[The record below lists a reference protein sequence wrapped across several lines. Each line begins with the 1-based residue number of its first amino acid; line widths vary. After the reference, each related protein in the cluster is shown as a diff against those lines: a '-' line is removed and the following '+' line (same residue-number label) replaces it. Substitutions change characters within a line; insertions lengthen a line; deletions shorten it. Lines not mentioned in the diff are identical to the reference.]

1 MKYKNYIKLAAL
13 LPLLALL
20 GCEANETPG
29 AESQET
35 VPVTIR
41 LGLEKDG
48 LSTRATTANVIT
60 PDDAI
65 NKLDVYITGGGDDI
79 HLTESDFNANK
90 EATVTLTTGT
100 KTIRAIANAGE
111 NPSSSIDALALIS
124 EENGI
129 PMSTTQD
136 TTWTIDANTTSR
148 TVQLNRMVA
157 KMNVS
162 IVDDRNQN
170 PTIESFS
177 IASLLPST
185 TNLYRSKYG
194 EVTFPSSEGQLSTWT
209 WTNPNTIT
217 DGTTFYL
224 HETRGTYNISLKLQ
238 GEEDTRSTS
247 LNKEIPRN
255 HYFPLIVHITDF
267 TLDIQGTYE
276 YAPIG
281 VLPIKATITDNGREV
296 NLPEGASNISISVTL
311 KENGQVVTSGV
322 TWDYPKEDESPFEY
336 SVNENGTLTIS
347 AEAIPAVPTGTYT
360 LTAKYEGREHKFDLT
375 INIVGL
381 EQATRSASQASQ
393 PIIIE
398 L

>member
-13 LPLLALL
+13 LPLLALF
-20 GCEANETPG
+20 GCESEDTPG

-65 NKLDVYITGGGDDI
+65 NKLDVYIIGDGDNI

-124 EENGI
+124 AENGI

-194 EVTFPSSEGQLSTWT
+194 EVTFPSSEGQLNTWT
-209 WTNPNTIT
+209 WTSPNTTT

-224 HETRGTYNISLKLQ
+224 HETKGTYNISLKLQ
-238 GEEDTRSTS
+238 GEEEARSTS

-281 VLPIKATITDNGREV
+281 VLPIEATITANGREV

-381 EQATRSASQASQ
+381 EQATRSASQATQ